1 VVKLQSERQRGAFQR
16 GVGMRLQAKFGK
28 KRSLSRRAML
38 AGGAVAAACLAT
50 GTVGCTVTESR
61 SGIGAG
67 KAEKLQSMR
76 EFVLTIW
83 GMKPYSLPQG
93 ETAPAITPDGKWQHL
108 PIGPEGAV
116 MASVHHFVPHTFTV
130 NKGDTVRLTVMNLGL
145 HYHGFAIPD
154 YDIDFLAGGRNIVG
168 ERGPSSGPIGGTVT
182 GGPQA
187 RTVTFVA
194 DRPGIVDFM
203 CNLPYDKERQY
214 CNPLHPMIQGQLIVL
229 GA

>member
-1 VVKLQSERQRGAFQR
+1 
-16 GVGMRLQAKFGK
+16 MRVRAKFGEK
-28 KRSLSRRAML
+28 KPLSRRAML
-38 AGGAVAAACLAT
+38 ASGAVAAAGLAT
-50 GTVGCTVTESR
+50 GAAGCTVTEPR
-61 SGIGAG
+61 PGIGAA
-67 KAEKLQSMR
+67 KVEKPQSATR
-76 EFVLTIW
+76 EFLLTIW
-83 GMKPYSLPQG
+83 GMKPYALPQG
-93 ETAPAITPDGKWQHL
+93 ETALAITSDDKWQHL

-130 NKGDTVRLTVMNLGL
+130 NQGDTIKLTVMNLGL

-194 DRPGIVDFM
+194 DKPGIVDFM

-214 CNPLHPMIQGQLIVL
+214 CNPLHSMIHGQLIVL
-229 GA
+229 GT